1 MPEEKPKNGSDK
13 ENKPKET
20 KEAKAPRTEKGSKE
34 KGRGKGE
41 RLDIPIPPR
50 KTERRERKPQQKETS
65 FNHKVRV
72 VHGSLVEQGCEL
84 VIKEGEEKPLK
95 QVPDQKQASSGN
107 GGAGGNGR
115 QAKKQTKNRPRQPR
129 KPRPNQGMFYRTLLL
144 HKVERVF

>member
-50 KTERRERKPQQKETS
+50 KTERRERKPQQKETGLDYS
-65 FNHKVRV
+65 FLGITTDH
-72 VHGSLVEQGCEL
+72 SLR
-84 VIKEGEEKPLK
+84 LK
-95 QVPDQKQASSGN
+95 
-107 GGAGGNGR
+107 
-115 QAKKQTKNRPRQPR
+115 
-129 KPRPNQGMFYRTLLL
+129 
-144 HKVERVF
+144 